1 MANFSKNLGKSANLW
16 QKTKNE
22 INRKIRQ
29 QEVSDTVR
37 ESRSGFR
44 GFGLSQLNTYSL
56 LEGSYVV
63 GIGGPPVA
71 GR

>member
-1 MANFSKNLGKSANLW
+1 MANFSKGMGKGSSTW
-16 QKTKNE
+16 QRVKNE
-22 INRKIRQ
+22 IDRKIKQ
-29 QEVSDTVR
+29 QEVADTVR

-44 GFGLSQLNTYSL
+44 GFGMFQLRKLSSV
-56 LEGSYVV
+56 EGFYIV